1 MGQGTQIQ
9 LFAAASSILFGTDSL
24 CTNSLWQLLLLVSR
38 NKKSFHDQIT
48 LDEFFDAKFLFAID
62 GRVQHWLQSCEQ
74 AYHSHTEVN
83 NCVLQFED
91 TINKVLNRTFQMILL
106 PTFKKVQGTIS
117 LAEIKN
123 KEPKRG
129 NKAKKEGGKEG
140 NKKHK
145 NKNGNSNLVKNHG

>member
-1 MGQGTQIQ
+1 
-9 LFAAASSILFGTDSL
+9 
-24 CTNSLWQLLLLVSR
+24 
-38 NKKSFHDQIT
+38 
-48 LDEFFDAKFLFAID
+48 
-62 GRVQHWLQSCEQ
+62 
-74 AYHSHTEVN
+74 
-83 NCVLQFED
+83 
-91 TINKVLNRTFQMILL
+91 MILL